1 MAEKNQITKTDVGQQ
16 VIQRIDQ
23 LCQVGFTM
31 PKDYNY
37 VNAIK
42 AAMLMLPEIKGK
54 DGRNAL
60 EACKDNNSIQTA
72 LFKMSVKGLDAT
84 KKQCYLILRGNQL
97 CMEESYFGVCLQAR
111 RISKNYEPIANV
123 IYKGDTFRFEVDPE
137 TGRKRIVEHTQT
149 LESIDSGEIVGAY
162 AIVTNDKGESDIEI
176 MSMGQIRKSWAKS
189 SSTQQLVHKEFPDQM
204 AKRTVIK
211 RAAKLL
217 INSSLGDN
225 IIPDDELED
234 PIDASRQL
242 ATEQVGE
249 VVEYEEVTETVDAST
264 LSNKEELNGAGTN
277 DPKTIKEEKK
287 EQVKETPF

>member
-111 RISKNYEPIANV
+111 RVSKNYEPIANV
-123 IYKGDTFRFEVDPE
+123 IYKGDTFRFEVNPE

-225 IIPDDELED
+225 IIPDDELEN
-234 PIDASRQL
+234 PIDVSRQL
-242 ATEQVGE
+242 GTEQVGE

-264 LSNKEELNGAGTN
+264 LGNKEELNGANAGDSVTA
-277 DPKTIKEEKK
+277 KEEKK
-287 EQVKETPF
+287 EQIKERPF

>member
-1 MAEKNQITKTDVGQQ
+1 MTEKNQVTKTDVGQQ

-37 VNAIK
+37 INAIK

-54 DGRNAL
+54 DGKTAL

-72 LFKMSVKGLDAT
+72 LFRMAVKGLDAT

-111 RISKNYEPIANV
+111 RVSSNYEPIANV
-123 IYKGDTFRFEVDPE
+123 IYKGDTFKFEVNPE
-137 TGRKRIVEHTQT
+137 TGRKRIVEHAQS

-162 AIVTNDKGESDIEI
+162 AIVTNGKGESDVEI
-176 MSMGQIRKSWAKS
+176 MSMAQIRKSWAKS

-217 INSSLGDN
+217 INSALGDN
-225 IIPDDELED
+225 IVADDELED
-234 PIDASRQL
+234 PLDASKQIGDVQ
-242 ATEQVGE
+242 TGE
-249 VVEYEEVTETVDAST
+249 VVEWEEV
-264 LSNKEELNGAGTN
+264 KEEVVASPAT
-277 DPKTIKEEKK
+277 KEAPVEEPVQKK
-287 EQVKETPF
+287 VEPKETPF